1 MRKEDFF
8 EILGELDDD
17 IVKGAKT
24 TMKKKLNWKVWGTMA
39 ACLCLIVAGTT
50 ALLQQN
56 SSTTPGGI
64 SIPGTGSTAGI
75 DAGNSDGM
83 TSTYSVAVYPGT
95 ESENRPHRFLP
106 KAVLLFLPDWNKC
119 SYRFLVRSS

>member
-24 TMKKKLNWKVWGTMA
+24 TMKKMLNWKVWGTMA

-95 ESENRPHRFLP
+95 ESNVVNLSP
-106 KAVLLFLPDWNKC
+106 KALIFQGYRALF
-119 SYRFLVRSS
+119 FLKNF

>member
-1 MRKEDFF
+1 M
-8 EILGELDDD
+8 
-17 IVKGAKT
+17 
-24 TMKKKLNWKVWGTMA
+24 LNWKVWGTMA

-95 ESENRPHRFLP
+95 ESEENVESAEVVSLTEAETLP
-106 KAVLLFLPDWNKC
+106 SISGTPSQAVARRLSLWARKRL
-119 SYRFLVRSS
+119 

>member
-1 MRKEDFF
+1 MRKDDFF

-50 ALLQQN
+50 ALYSRILQQHLVEFRF
-56 SSTTPGGI
+56 PVLAALLELMLE
-64 SIPGTGSTAGI
+64 TAMG
-75 DAGNSDGM
+75 
-83 TSTYSVAVYPGT
+83 
-95 ESENRPHRFLP
+95 
-106 KAVLLFLPDWNKC
+106 
-119 SYRFLVRSS
+119 